1 MKDCKP
7 SEKMLSAWLD
17 GELGADEANR
27 LERLLG
33 QDPGLRHHVEELHEV
48 RALVRRAF
56 DAEAPARGTPRASR
70 SWRPRVAQALAAGLL
85 LAAGVGIGWV
95 LRAPAAT
102 PLDDELT
109 ASGALVLRTVHPVAA
124 ATDNLNILLNITSG
138 DHQRLQAALD
148 KTEKLLQHYQRLHRS
163 IRLEVVVNSRGL
175 DLLRTDTS
183 PYAQRI
189 REMQEHYGNLTFVAC
204 RNTLALLKAKQGAP
218 VHLLPGVVVGPPA
231 LEHVMTRLEQG
242 WAYIKA

>member
-7 SEKMLSAWLD
+7 SEKALSAWLD

-27 LERLLG
+27 LEQLLE
-33 QDPGLRHHVEELHEV
+33 QDPGLRRHVEELREV

-56 DAEAPARGTPRASR
+56 DAEAPTGGTPRTSR
-70 SWRPRVAQALAAGLL
+70 SWRPRAVQALAAGVLL
-85 LAAGVGIGWV
+85 VIGAGIGWT

-109 ASGALVLRTVHPVAA
+109 ASGALVLRTVQPAAA
-124 ATDNLNILLNITSG
+124 ATNNLNILLNITSG
-138 DHQRLQAALD
+138 DHARLRAALD

-175 DLLRTDTS
+175 DLLRADTS
-183 PYAQRI
+183 PYVRRI
-189 REMQEHYGNLTFVAC
+189 REMQERYGNLTFIAC

-242 WAYIKA
+242 WAYIKV